1 MVAHNILTRS
11 PLQRHPAFRYMCN
24 HTFGYMC
31 IVDCEILFSSTR
43 AMFIQGRSL
52 RSLPSVNLMT
62 IAVKVQRQVHDNIY
76 DHMWSSARCIWDL
89 EAGMQHTVC
98 RCLCRVCRR
107 WSRVCSAG
115 YAAAAAAAG
124 APDRGAPAGDKFGA
138 EAPGG
143 RLLLLVLPPP
153 AQSRPADFWL
163 SRYSREWFHKFEA
176 EAPHVLLLALLVPL
190 GKLFIFILN
199 VFQDILK
206 SIIMC
211 SKGS

>member
-24 HTFGYMC
+24 HTFRYMC

-115 YAAAAAAAG
+115 YDAAAAAAG

-143 RLLLLVLPPP
+143 RLLLLVLPPLHNLD
-153 AQSRPADFWL
+153 QQTFDFL
-163 SRYSREWFHKFEA
+163 
-176 EAPHVLLLALLVPL
+176 
-190 GKLFIFILN
+190 
-199 VFQDILK
+199 DILENDFINLK
-206 SIIMC
+206 QKHPTSFSLPYWC
-211 SKGS
+211 PWANFSFSS

>member
-1 MVAHNILTRS
+1 
-11 PLQRHPAFRYMCN
+11 
-24 HTFGYMC
+24 
-31 IVDCEILFSSTR
+31 
-43 AMFIQGRSL
+43 MFIQGRSL

-62 IAVKVQRQVHDNIY
+62 IAVKVQKQAHDNIY

-98 RCLCRVCRR
+98 RCQCRVCRR

-176 EAPHVLLLALLVPL
+176 EARPSPCLTGAPWQTFHFHLKCISRVRYSKIYNHVQQ
-190 GKLFIFILN
+190 K
-199 VFQDILK
+199 
-206 SIIMC
+206 
-211 SKGS
+211 